1 MSCQNLIVLKQ
12 NFFFAYGLK
21 KVVHKI
27 LYFKMVLI
35 LVVFVSL
42 HACTIPPTWDH
53 SMEKPDDTPKP
64 DIAIA
69 LPFDYYT
76 PNPQAQTIQTKTS
89 RWIPVAWNDLP
100 GWDKDRISEAWQAWM
115 LSCSQAS
122 AQWIV
127 ACSQIIHLANASEN
141 QKRQWMYDHLQP
153 YRIESL
159 NGVASGTLTAYY
171 EPVFQAS
178 REPSGIYQYPLYHP
192 PADLKPNKP
201 YWSRKEIESLPHVQ
215 RALQDY
221 RFAYLSNP
229 LDVLILHIQGS
240 GQLSITEPDGS
251 THMIRAA
258 YAANNNHRYASVG
271 RYLLSRKLITD
282 GTWPGI
288 RAWLDANPDR
298 VNEVLWSNPRYIFF
312 REESVDDNE
321 LGPIGAQ
328 GVPLSY
334 GRSIAVD
341 RTSIPYGT
349 PVWIATQD
357 PTNITEPI
365 QRLVLA
371 QDTGNAIVG
380 AVRADYFWGKGQA
393 AGEQAGRTKQVLYMW
408 TFLPRVP

>member
-1 MSCQNLIVLKQ
+1 MFRQKIAFLKQ
-12 NFFFAYGLK
+12 NFFFVHSLK
-21 KVVHKI
+21 NVANKIHRIKVAVYLAVFFI
-27 LYFKMVLI
+27 L
-35 LVVFVSL
+35 
-42 HACTIPPTWDH
+42 HGCTIPATRDD
-53 SMEKPDDTPKP
+53 SIGKPGEAPEP
-64 DIAIA
+64 DIAIR
-69 LPFDYYT
+69 LPFDYDR
-76 PNPQAQTIQTKTS
+76 PNPQAQIIQTKTS
-89 RWIPVAWNDLP
+89 RWIPVAWRDLP
-100 GWDKDRISEAWQAWM
+100 GWHEDRISEAWQAWM

-127 ACSQIIHLANASEN
+127 ECGQIIHLANASEN

-153 YRIESL
+153 YRVESL
-159 NGVASGTLTAYY
+159 DGIATGTLTAYY
-171 EPVFQAS
+171 EPIFPAY
-178 REPSGIYQYPLYHP
+178 REPTGIYQYPLYHP

-201 YWSRKEIESLPHVQ
+201 YWSRKEIESLPNVQ
-215 RALQDY
+215 RALQGY

-251 THMIRAA
+251 TRTIRAA

-271 RYLLSRKLITD
+271 RYLLNRNLITD

-288 RAWLDANPDR
+288 RAWLDANPQR

-312 REESVDDNE
+312 REETVEDNN

-349 PVWIATQD
+349 PVWIVSQD
-357 PTNITEPI
+357 STNTTEPI

-371 QDTGNAIVG
+371 QDTGSAIVG
-380 AVRADYFWGKGQA
+380 AVRADYFWGKGPQ
-393 AGEQAGRTKQVLYMW
+393 AGEQAGRTKQVLYIW
-408 TFLPRVP
+408 TFLPRTP